1 MQNKTTQ
8 WLNRQLANST
18 PEQALAKLTEE
29 FGIKVSSY
37 EDSLF
42 VLNYDQIK
50 SPKTHSITKECRS
63 LVVYVTFV
71 GDINYPEFEVV
82 SRSFD
87 RFYNAGEVAFP
98 HKIEK
103 MTAHEKMDG
112 SLVTVWFDDS
122 LDGEWKYRTRSMIMP
137 ENEINAWDRTWK
149 DLIETS
155 LGWDEPYRLAS
166 LQKDMDYIFEVT
178 GEENRVVV
186 RYPEDRKATL
196 LAMRD
201 KSGKYMPDTHVDYAA
216 KLRGWLRPRRYE
228 FDSLE
233 HIQEAAANLPNLEEG
248 YVMYYK
254 GKPIGKIKNPAYVAA
269 HHLRGEGLNPKRC
282 LDLVL
287 MGEIEE
293 YIAVFPEDAQKLT
306 RHRDLLQRT
315 IRTLNL
321 LFAEHS
327 HLTNQKDFAL
337 AVVPLMA
344 GKVSSCLFSMK
355 RGDSA
360 LEAFNKLS
368 TKAKYSLLEYLL

>member
-8 WLNRQLANST
+8 WLNRQLVNST

-112 SLVTVWFDDS
+112 SLVTVWYDDS
-122 LDGEWKYRTRSMIMP
+122 VTGEWLYRTRSMIMP
-137 ENEINAWDRTWK
+137 ENEINAWNRTWK

-155 LGWDEPYRLAS
+155 LGWDTMCYLDREW
-166 LQKDMDYIFEVT
+166 DFIFEVT

-196 LAMRD
+196 LAIRKKD
-201 KSGKYMPDTHVDYAA
+201 GSYLSDTVCDSVA
-216 KLRGWLRPRRYE
+216 KDNGWERPRRYE

-282 LDLVL
+282 LDLVI

-293 YIAVFPEDAQKLT
+293 YIAVFPEDAHKLT
-306 RHRDLLQRT
+306 SHRDLLERT

-337 AVVPLMA
+337 AVVPLMK